1 MRCYS
6 LAYLTA
12 SNSTIPEFIQIA
24 SQVGYA
30 FVGLRLR
37 PNSTGAPFQNY
48 VDDVAIQNET
58 KKRLDDTGVK
68 VFDIEIIRIGEQFN
82 LSDYVKLLE
91 AGAKLK
97 AKAVLVAADDT
108 DENRL
113 ADNYARLCEFIMPYG
128 LTGNIEFMP
137 WTAVNNA
144 KAALK
149 LVAAAGSPKNAGI
162 LIDALHFARSAS
174 SIQDI
179 NAVPAEF
186 LHYAQICD
194 GASGLHFTNEQMI
207 HDARQERLLPGEGS
221 IDLANLFAS
230 LPEELPISVEIPN
243 FKRAKAMG
251 EKEWAKCS
259 LERSRQILEL

>member
-37 PNSTGAPFQNY
+37 PNSPGAPFQNY

-97 AKAVLVAADDT
+97 AKALSRKGSLSLGQVPLIGLVST
-108 DENRL
+108 IPFPNRKK
-113 ADNYARLCEFIMPYG
+113 RSG
-128 LTGNIEFMP
+128 
-137 WTAVNNA
+137 
-144 KAALK
+144 
-149 LVAAAGSPKNAGI
+149 
-162 LIDALHFARSAS
+162 DAEIIA
-174 SIQDI
+174 
-179 NAVPAEF
+179 F
-186 LHYAQICD
+186 L
-194 GASGLHFTNEQMI
+194 LNW
-207 HDARQERLLPGEGS
+207 
-221 IDLANLFAS
+221 
-230 LPEELPISVEIPN
+230 
-243 FKRAKAMG
+243 K
-251 EKEWAKCS
+251 
-259 LERSRQILEL
+259 